1 MELRVLKMLL
11 PECKFLREITTGF
24 EEMEEIS
31 QKESKFRLFWW
42 VFMTKGPKEDIPTP
56 DNETFKLKFQFYN
69 EQVVNDFLNHKFF
82 FYPLDHLYNFPLLPQ
97 PLPLVITNIFSVCM
111 ILVAFFFF
119 KIPCVR
125 EITQYLSFS
134 V

>member
-11 PECKFLREITTGF
+11 PECKFLLEITTGF

-31 QKESKFRLFWW
+31 QKVSKFRLFWW
-42 VFMTKGPKEDIPTP
+42 VFMTNGPKEDIPTP

-82 FYPLDHLYNFPLLPQ
+82 FFTLLTTFIIFPYCHSLCL
-97 PLPLVITNIFSVCM
+97 
-111 ILVAFFFF
+111 
-119 KIPCVR
+119 
-125 EITQYLSFS
+125 
-134 V
+134 